1 MTLELKLMHDLE
13 FDQRMVIAN
22 LVRDNHA
29 PERTRIN
36 VEGFFD
42 PELQSHDDLEYRGP
56 EYDGLD
62 IAVIVAALNND
73 KVVGFYEST
82 FFGLDNGVLE
92 NTLPGYLN
100 VKSKGQGIGSEIID
114 SMGTIFQ
121 ELGYVTGV
129 PVVHTVGSIDE
140 TTMYANMSYES
151 IGTGQNGEWQQL
163 HMYQKTFLPQHQEL
177 VPNQQR
183 IVDSMSKRIQKY
195 NTLELKLFEDLDEKL
210 QYEAAEVVARS
221 PILSPGEERRMDP
234 NEISEGYIDEK
245 LEGLKDDSDLYVIV
259 TGIEEGK
266 VVAVYEMPPFRQ
278 REECNLRNAD
288 IGYLHAYPR
297 GEGVG
302 GRFMK
307 ALGPILETVAFRASS
322 ELEHY
327 VNSDYGPLFT
337 RQGYDDHGD
346 IDNIGKNDYSRVYS
360 PQNHA
365 LGSGQENIVQGFLKS
380 IPTNPT

>member
-1 MTLELKLMHDLE
+1 MTLELKLMPDLE
-13 FDQRMVIAN
+13 FDQKMVIAN
-22 LVRDNHA
+22 LVRENHA

-42 PELQSHDDLEYRGP
+42 PERPLS
-56 EYDGLD
+56 YDGLD

-140 TTMYANMSYES
+140 TNIYVRKGYEP
-151 IGTGQNGEWQQL
+151 IGTGQKGEWQQL

-221 PILSPGEERRMDP
+221 PILSPGEKRRMDP

-245 LEGLKDDSDLYVIV
+245 LEGLKDDSDFYVIV
-259 TGIEEGK
+259 IGIEEGK
-266 VVAVYEMPPFRQ
+266 VVAVYEMSPFRQ
-278 REECNLRNAD
+278 RGEGNLRNAD
-288 IGYLHAYPR
+288 MGSLQAYPR
-297 GEGVG
+297 EEGVG
-302 GRFMK
+302 SRFMK

-380 IPTNPT
+380 IPTNPA

>member
-1 MTLELKLMHDLE
+1 MTLELKLMQDLE
-13 FDQRMVIAN
+13 FDQKMVIAN
-22 LVRDNHA
+22 LVRGNHA

-56 EYDGLD
+56 EYDGPD
-62 IAVIVAALNND
+62 IAVIVAALD
-73 KVVGFYEST
+73 SDEVVGFYEST

-100 VKSKGQGIGSEIID
+100 VESKGQGIGSEIID

-129 PVVHTVGSIDE
+129 PVVHTVGSIKE
-140 TTMYANMSYES
+140 TNMYTNKSYES
-151 IGTGQNGEWQQL
+151 IGTGQKGEWQQL

-177 VPNQQR
+177 VPNQQK
-183 IVDSMSKRIQKY
+183 IVDAMSKRIQKY
-195 NTLELKLFEDLDEKL
+195 NTLELKLFEDLDKEL

-221 PILSPGEERRMDP
+221 PILSPGEERRLDP

-245 LEGLKDDSDLYVIV
+245 LEGLKDDSDFYVIV
-259 TGIEEGK
+259 IGIEEGK

-278 REECNLRNAD
+278 TEENILRNAD

-307 ALGPILETVAFRASS
+307 ALGPILETVADRTSS
-322 ELEHY
+322 ELKHY

-365 LGSGQENIVQGFLKS
+365 LGSGQENIVQGFQKS
-380 IPTNPT
+380 IPTNPV

>member
-1 MTLELKLMHDLE
+1 MTLELKLMQDLE
-13 FDQRMVIAN
+13 FDQKMVIAN
-22 LVRDNHA
+22 LVSENHA

-36 VEGFFD
+36 VEGFFN
-42 PELQSHDDLEYRGP
+42 PKRPLS
-56 EYDGLD
+56 YDGLD

-100 VKSKGQGIGSEIID
+100 VESKGQGIGSEIID

-129 PVVHTVGSIDE
+129 PVVHTIGSIDE

-151 IGTGQNGEWQQL
+151 IGTGQKGEWQQL

-221 PILSPGEERRMDP
+221 PILSPGEERRMGP

-259 TGIEEGK
+259 VGIEDGK
-266 VVAVYEMPPFRQ
+266 VVAMYEMTPFRQ
-278 REECNLRNAD
+278 TGEGNLRNAD
-288 IGYLHAYPR
+288 VGNLHAYPR
-297 GEGVG
+297 EEGVG
-302 GRFMK
+302 DRFMK
-307 ALGPILETVAFRASS
+307 ALGPILETVASRASS
-322 ELEHY
+322 ELEHN
-327 VNSDYGPLFT
+327 VNSAPGTLFP
-337 RQGYDDHGD
+337 RHGYDNHGD

-360 PQNHA
+360 PHNHA
-365 LGSGQENIVQGFLKS
+365 LGSGQESIVQGFLKS